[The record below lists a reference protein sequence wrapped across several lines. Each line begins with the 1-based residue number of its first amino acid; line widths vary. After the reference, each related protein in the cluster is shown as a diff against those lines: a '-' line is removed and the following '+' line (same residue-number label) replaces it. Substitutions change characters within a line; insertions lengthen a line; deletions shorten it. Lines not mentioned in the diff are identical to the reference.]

1 MLKEFLEE
9 SSIARKDFFIAF
21 ILLFNAFVWNFMAPI
36 IIGDLLSGLNVT
48 YTQTL
53 IVWVGYYAGIIVSS
67 IAGSIL
73 SKKFSRVDFLY
84 FWVIFGTVTS
94 SLPALLSNLTVTNVV
109 VISVLLGVSFGL
121 GMPSCLAY
129 FADHTLVENR
139 GRISGVTLLITNLS
153 APLFGILFGM
163 FNLKVNSIIFTVWR
177 GFGLTIFFLKPER
190 KITSRIEK
198 NVSFLSIL
206 RNKPFILY
214 FVAWLMFCFIDR
226 FERPILRPFFGD
238 FHFLIL
244 MIGPIIGSISAF
256 IAGLLSDWVGR
267 KRMVLYGFIALGIAY
282 AVIGMASYTVVSWY
296 FYVTI
301 DGISTGILIVTFWL
315 ILWGDLSQPGTRE
328 KYYVI
333 GEAPL
338 FLTSII
344 QLFSVQYVKLIPA
357 SSAFS
362 LASFFLFLAVLPLLY
377 APETLPQKKIELR
390 RLRKYV
396 EAARKVKEKSEEKG
410 AKG

>member
-1 MLKEFLEE
+1 MLRKFSKE
-9 SSIARKDFFIAF
+9 SSIARKEFFIPF
-21 ILLFNAFVWNFMAPI
+21 ILLFNSFVWNFMIPI

-48 YTQTL
+48 DTQNL
-53 IVWVGYYAGIIVSS
+53 IVWVSYYAGIVISS
-67 IAGSIL
+67 IVGSIL
-73 SKKFSRVDFLY
+73 SKNFSRVDFLY

-94 SLPALLSNLTVTNVV
+94 SLPALFSNLTVTNVV

-129 FADHTLVENR
+129 FADYTLVENR
-139 GRISGVTLLITNLS
+139 GRISGVMLLITNLS
-153 APLFGILFGM
+153 APFFGILFEM
-163 FNLKVNSIIFTVWR
+163 FNPQINSIIFTVWR

-198 NVSFLSIL
+198 KVSFFSIL
-206 RNKPFILY
+206 RDKPFILY
-214 FVAWLMFCFIDR
+214 FVSWLMFCFIDR
-226 FERPILRPFFGD
+226 FEKPILRPFFGD

-244 MIGPIIGSISAF
+244 MIGPIIGSLSAF

-282 AVIGMASYTVVSWY
+282 AVIGLASDTVVSWY
-296 FYVTI
+296 FYITI
-301 DGISTGILIVTFWL
+301 ESISTGIFIVTFWL
-315 ILWGDLSQPGTRE
+315 ILWGDLSQRGTRE

-344 QLFSVQYVKLIPA
+344 QLFSVQYVELFSS

-377 APETLPQKKIELR
+377 APETLPEKKIELR

-396 EAARKVKEKSEEKG
+396 EGARKVKEKHEGKG
-410 AKG
+410 VKG